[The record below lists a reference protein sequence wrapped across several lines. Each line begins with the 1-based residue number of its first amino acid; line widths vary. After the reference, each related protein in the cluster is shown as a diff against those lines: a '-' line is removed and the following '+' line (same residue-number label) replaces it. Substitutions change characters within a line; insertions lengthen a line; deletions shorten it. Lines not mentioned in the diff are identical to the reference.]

1 MAWKDLRHRHGETF
15 YHDICVKW
23 LENVFGHERVVDSGI
38 FVLVQLGQI
47 PLPDIDHDGYISPR
61 TVHRCRSLYS
71 LWFP

>member
-47 PLPDIDHDGYISPR
+47 PLPDIDHDGCIVAAYCPP
-61 TVHRCRSLYS
+61 L
-71 LWFP
+71 